1 NFEQPFWSEN
11 IEEASDGR
19 VTAQVTT
26 FDQMG
31 MASGDVFRQLQHG
44 VFDIGSTVADY
55 VVSDAPALAGLDM
68 PTIAPD
74 VATAEQVVD
83 AFEPVLADIMQERF
97 DAHLLAAVPYPPQV
111 VFCNTEISGLSDLE
125 GKKVRAAGGS
135 ETSFLEAIGA
145 QSITMEFSEVPGGL
159 QRGVIDCAVSG
170 SLSGYSSGWYEVAD
184 YLYSLPIGGWDYV
197 ITAMNGDAWNA
208 LDDDFQTWLQN
219 EITENYADE
228 VWTAAVEQTT
238 QGINCLTGQGECEL
252 GDPGDMTLVEP
263 TEEDI
268 ERAHEVL
275 VDQVLPEWADGVDS
289 KRVERWNDT
298 IGEQVGLQA
307 EGWRMLRQAGCG
319 GTSRPAVPVGR
330 HAEASGRC
338 QCPAAGLGAKGLP
351 VAGKRG
357 RHSAVCH
364 RRDDHDQYRDAQSVR
379 FFAAAVNG

>member
-1 NFEQPFWSEN
+1 MNMPSLILAILVTGLSFSAAHAQDDNADQLPETKFAYVGSWSGLTLFRNFEQPFWSEN

-111 VFCNTEISGLSDLE
+111 VFCNTAISGLSDLE

-197 ITAMNGDAWNA
+197 ITA
-208 LDDDFQTWLQN
+208 
-219 EITENYADE
+219 
-228 VWTAAVEQTT
+228 
-238 QGINCLTGQGECEL
+238 
-252 GDPGDMTLVEP
+252 
-263 TEEDI
+263 
-268 ERAHEVL
+268 
-275 VDQVLPEWADGVDS
+275 
-289 KRVERWNDT
+289 
-298 IGEQVGLQA
+298 
-307 EGWRMLRQAGCG
+307 
-319 GTSRPAVPVGR
+319 
-330 HAEASGRC
+330 
-338 QCPAAGLGAKGLP
+338 
-351 VAGKRG
+351 
-357 RHSAVCH
+357 
-364 RRDDHDQYRDAQSVR
+364 
-379 FFAAAVNG
+379 